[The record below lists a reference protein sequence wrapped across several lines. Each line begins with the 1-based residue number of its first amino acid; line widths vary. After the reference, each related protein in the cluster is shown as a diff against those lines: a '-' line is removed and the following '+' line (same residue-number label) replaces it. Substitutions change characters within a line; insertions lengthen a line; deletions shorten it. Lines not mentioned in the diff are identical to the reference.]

1 MKITVVVSAVIAWK
15 KAKKFQLDKVM
26 TIGAVFAQIF
36 SPVSI
41 LLILLMIE
49 SVISSLKK
57 NNKDK

>member
-26 TIGAVFAQIF
+26 TIGTVFAQIL